1 MKCPFCNG
9 NANHVVDSRETKNG
23 NSIRRRRECSICG
36 KRFTTFE
43 YVEKMPLVVIKRDGR
58 REPFKREKLLRGIQ
72 IASSKRPISIEK
84 IEKIVD
90 EVESTLIELGEKEVN
105 STKIGEEVMKRL
117 KKLDDITY
125 IRFASVYRSF
135 KDTEELLN
143 EVSNLLKSK

>member
-1 MKCPFCNG
+1 MRCPFCSS

-23 NSIRRRRECSICG
+23 NAIRRRRECAACG

-90 EVESTLIELGEKEVN
+90 EVEATLVELGEKEVT

-135 KDTEELLN
+135 KDTEELLS
-143 EVSNLLKSK
+143 EVADLLKSK